1 MPEVANNNDSTRKK
15 EKKRKKKKEKK
26 KVTKFKY
33 RTGQGTAPQICKY
46 GMSATKILALKWQGN
61 DLSKQEH

>member
-1 MPEVANNNDSTRKK
+1 MAPLHDPVFQPDIRTIPINGTRNLN
-15 EKKRKKKKEKK
+15 
-26 KVTKFKY
+26 
-33 RTGQGTAPQICKY
+33 TAQAEAQRHKY